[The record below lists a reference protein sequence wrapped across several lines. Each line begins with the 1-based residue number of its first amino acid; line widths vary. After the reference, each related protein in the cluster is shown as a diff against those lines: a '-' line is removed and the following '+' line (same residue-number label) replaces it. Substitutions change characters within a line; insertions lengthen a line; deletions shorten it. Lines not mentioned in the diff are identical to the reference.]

1 MFDVSLGKFGIEA
14 RFVEGDEPESFDA
27 VIDETTKFLYT
38 EIVGNPSGS
47 IADVSVLA
55 SVAHSH
61 DIPLVIDAT
70 FATPYLCRPIDFGAD
85 IVLHSATKFI
95 GGHGNS
101 IGGVVTESGRFN
113 WGNGRFPE
121 MTEPVATYN
130 GLRYWENFGEYAFCT
145 KLRSEQLRDLG
156 ASLAPMNAFLLIQG
170 LETLPFRMDG
180 HVANAKTVASFL
192 QSHSEVSW
200 VNYAGLESSPHYELA
215 NKYMPKGPGA
225 IFTFGV
231 KGGREAGAK
240 FIDSLQLISH
250 LANVGDVRSLVIHPA
265 STTHQQLSDE
275 DLASGG
281 VSADMVRL
289 SVGLED
295 SDDILWDLDQA
306 LEKASS

>member
-1 MFDVSLGKFGIEA
+1 MFDVSLGRFGIEA
-14 RFVEGDEPESFDA
+14 RFVEGDDPESFDA
-27 VIDETTKFLYT
+27 VIDDTTKFLYT

-130 GLRYWENFGEYAFCT
+130 GL
-145 KLRSEQLRDLG
+145 
-156 ASLAPMNAFLLIQG
+156 
-170 LETLPFRMDG
+170 
-180 HVANAKTVASFL
+180 
-192 QSHSEVSW
+192 
-200 VNYAGLESSPHYELA
+200 
-215 NKYMPKGPGA
+215 
-225 IFTFGV
+225 
-231 KGGREAGAK
+231 
-240 FIDSLQLISH
+240 
-250 LANVGDVRSLVIHPA
+250 
-265 STTHQQLSDE
+265 
-275 DLASGG
+275 
-281 VSADMVRL
+281 
-289 SVGLED
+289 
-295 SDDILWDLDQA
+295 
-306 LEKASS
+306 

>member
-14 RFVEGDEPESFDA
+14 RFVEGDDPDSFDA
-27 VIDETTKFLYT
+27 VIDKTTKFLYT

-47 IADVSVLA
+47 IADISVLA

-121 MTEPVATYN
+121 MTEPVATYH
-130 GLRYWENFGEYAFCT
+130 GLKYWENFGEYAFCT

-192 QSHSEVSW
+192 EKHSEVSW
-200 VNYAGLESSPHYELA
+200 VNYAGLESSPHL
-215 NKYMPKGPGA
+215 
-225 IFTFGV
+225 
-231 KGGREAGAK
+231 
-240 FIDSLQLISH
+240 SL
-250 LANVGDVRSLVIHPA
+250 IH
-265 STTHQQLSDE
+265 
-275 DLASGG
+275 
-281 VSADMVRL
+281 
-289 SVGLED
+289 
-295 SDDILWDLDQA
+295 I
-306 LEKASS
+306 